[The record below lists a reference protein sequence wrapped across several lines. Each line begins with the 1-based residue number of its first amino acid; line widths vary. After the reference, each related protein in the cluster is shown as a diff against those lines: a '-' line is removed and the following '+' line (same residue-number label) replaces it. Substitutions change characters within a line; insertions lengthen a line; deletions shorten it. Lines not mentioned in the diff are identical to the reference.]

1 MPLRRAKAAFEA
13 SLPSLLP
20 PDSPRSQK
28 GADARTSRQERLEVW
43 GESTAVDDGLGPLH
57 PVVGGADVLGHGS
70 IVIAAITSC
79 TNTSNPS
86 VMLAAGLLAKR
97 AVERGLNRKPWVK
110 TSLAPG
116 SRVVTAYYE
125 RAGLTPYLDQLG
137 FNLVGYGCTT
147 CIGNSG
153 PLPAE
158 ISQEIRRRS
167 LVVAAALSGNR
178 NFEGRIHSEVRANYL
193 MSPPLV
199 VAFALA
205 GRINIDLETEPL
217 GHDREGRPVF
227 LRDIW
232 PRQEEIR
239 RTMREATGSELYRD
253 NYREIF
259 EGDEHWRA
267 LQTAEGSIYKWVETS
282 TYVRRPPFF
291 GDMPRKAPPKVEN
304 ISGARALAVFGDS
317 ITTDHISPAG
327 TIQVRSP
334 AGEYLVS
341 EAIAP
346 KDFNSYGS

>member
-1 MPLRRAKAAFEA
+1 MG
-13 SLPSLLP
+13 
-20 PDSPRSQK
+20 
-28 GADARTSRQERLEVW
+28 GADALE
-43 GESTAVDDGLGPLH
+43 
-57 PVVGGADVLGHGS
+57 HGS

-97 AVERGLNRKPWVK
+97 AVERGLNRRPWVK

-158 ISQEIRRRS
+158 ISEEIQRRN

-205 GRINIDLETEPL
+205 GRITIDLETEPL

-227 LRDIW
+227 LRDLW
-232 PRQEEIR
+232 PSQEEIQ
-239 RTMREATGSELYRD
+239 RTMREATGSELYRE

-259 EGDEHWRA
+259 AGDEQWRA
-267 LQTAEGSIYKWVETS
+267 L
-282 TYVRRPPFF
+282 
-291 GDMPRKAPPKVEN
+291 KAPVRATSISWDETPPMSAARPSSRRCRAKPLRKVEN
-304 ISGARALAVFGDS
+304 IRGARALAVFGDS

-327 TIQVRSP
+327 TIQERSP
-334 AGEYLVS
+334 AGAVSRVGSRRAEGLQLVRS
-341 EAIAP
+341 TTRQSRGDGPRHLRERAHPQPARSGIQKAATRP
-346 KDFNSYGS
+346 ICRPTK